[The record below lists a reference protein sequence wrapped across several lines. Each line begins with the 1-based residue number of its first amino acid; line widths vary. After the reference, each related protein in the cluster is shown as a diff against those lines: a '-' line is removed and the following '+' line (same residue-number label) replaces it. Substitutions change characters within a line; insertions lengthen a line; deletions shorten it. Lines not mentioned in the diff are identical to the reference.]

1 MVDSYYFSR
10 AQFRVSLIIRELF
23 VSLNCQLTLVI
34 IRSLFRR
41 ITGGDQFN
49 SEMDDSDFVKLGT
62 ISRGRYEIISRTWH
76 EQEIYST
83 YFSPLQRLYLFSR
96 ETNLRVRNST
106 ELPNEKDRRINSSTT
121 DVLKISAVPCLF
133 INIYK
138 KKTIKISHVSVR
150 SGKISARLKSFY
162 IFERGGS
169 IHSAWRS

>member
-62 ISRGRYEIISRTWH
+62 ISRGRYEIISRT
-76 EQEIYST
+76 
-83 YFSPLQRLYLFSR
+83 
-96 ETNLRVRNST
+96 
-106 ELPNEKDRRINSSTT
+106 
-121 DVLKISAVPCLF
+121 
-133 INIYK
+133 
-138 KKTIKISHVSVR
+138 
-150 SGKISARLKSFY
+150 
-162 IFERGGS
+162 
-169 IHSAWRS
+169 